1 MALNVAV
8 NVCLVLHCM
17 VMIVRKEAQGL
28 INYSETSLFI
38 WKKYV

>member
-1 MALNVAV
+1 MALIVAV

-17 VMIVRKEAQGL
+17 VMIVQKEAEGF

-38 WKKYV
+38 WKYM